1 MMRNLMALPG
11 LVALVLACGQGRTDG
26 QDTGAAAG
34 TGSETGALP
43 ADTGYT
49 GAGIEDTTAA
59 PSIDAGD
66 TVAPTSDTAAP
77 ADEVAPAA
85 GDASGDDS
93 ANQDQSGV
101 TNTESGESELGG
113 DVTRTTP
120 DEGEPVTAKGDT
132 VGVSGEGAT
141 SDTAQ

>member
-1 MMRNLMALPG
+1 MIRNLMALPC
-11 LVALVLACGQGRTDG
+11 LLALALACGDGRNDG

-49 GAGIEDTTAA
+49 GGGIEDTTAT
-59 PSIDAGD
+59 PSVDVAD
-66 TVAPTSDTAAP
+66 TAAPTSDTSAP
-77 ADEVAPAA
+77 A
-85 GDASGDDS
+85 GDTGTADS

-101 TNTESGESELGG
+101 TDAQSGESELGG
-113 DVTRTTP
+113 DVTKTTP
-120 DEGEPVTAKGDT
+120 DQGEPVTSKGDT
-132 VGVSGEGAT
+132 VGVGGEGAT